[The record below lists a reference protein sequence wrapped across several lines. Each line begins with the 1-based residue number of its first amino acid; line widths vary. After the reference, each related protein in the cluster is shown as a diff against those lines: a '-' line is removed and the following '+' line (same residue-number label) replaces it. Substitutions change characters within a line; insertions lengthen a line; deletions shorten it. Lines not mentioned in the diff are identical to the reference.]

1 MASIKSQHSS
11 ASVSRP
17 TSQHGVPGSA
27 DSVSVETL
35 VRHLLDA
42 KRSLNSMGLV
52 LRANEL
58 VHLAK
63 EAHEESVVLAAQSGF
78 IRQGINEQIRL
89 LQHLRRSMNRTY
101 DSGNREFKQIIK
113 TLDAAHG
120 RLEDTINLL
129 RDRTVDSTFRP
140 PGEGKKNLLDF
151 IDESQV
157 ERINNALKENIQSL
171 QTIQK
176 SFDGDLLRFDT
187 DMRLLSKTLSGAPSS
202 PSPSASSSERLLPR
216 LFSSMIQ
223 NSQAMAH
230 LLSSLTKH
238 FDLCVTAVR
247 TTEGGAALA
256 RIKAAETVDSQSG
269 VNVSISG
276 VIAEQESHM
285 PEDDP
290 ISPEERAQMLEV
302 VMQDASEVDDVV
314 RELNLR
320 LQSMEADFA
329 TIDSQRNQVK
339 TTYRSTIDAFKVLE
353 DIGMRLPSYISA
365 EVEFRD
371 RWDEEQSSIQEKLRE
386 MDELRIFYESYSNSY
401 DGLILEVER
410 RRALQE
416 KVISIWKKAKESVD
430 KLYETDRKER
440 ELFRQEVAEYLPT
453 DLWPGMDDDM
463 VRWEI
468 MPVRDSRSARQYEG
482 ENSPNLEGSVV
493 EATEPR
499 YRPTSGV

>member
-1 MASIKSQHSS
+1 MASITSPHSS
-11 ASVSRP
+11 SSISRP
-17 TSQHGVPGSA
+17 TSQHGVPGSIG
-27 DSVSVETL
+27 SVSVETL

-42 KRSLNSMGLV
+42 KRSLNSMALV

-101 DSGNREFKQIIK
+101 DNGNREFKQIIK

-140 PGEGKKNLLDF
+140 AGEGKKNLLDF
-151 IDESQV
+151 IDEARV
-157 ERINNALKENIQSL
+157 EGINDALKENIQSL

-187 DMRLLSKTLSGAPSS
+187 DMRLLSKTLSGALP

-216 LFSSMIQ
+216 LFSSMID
-223 NSQAMAH
+223 NSHAMAE

-314 RELNLR
+314 RELNIR

-329 TIDSQRNQVK
+329 TIDSQRNRVK
-339 TTYRSTIDAFKVLE
+339 TVYRSTIDAFRVLE
-353 DIGMRLPSYISA
+353 DIGIRLPSYISA

-371 RWDEEQSSIQEKLRE
+371 RWDEEQSAIREKLHE

-416 KVISIWKKAKESVD
+416 KVLSIWKKAKESVD

-440 ELFRQEVAEYLPT
+440 ELFRHEVAEYLPT
-453 DLWPGMDDDM
+453 DLWPGMDDAL

-468 MPVRDSRSARQYEG
+468 MPVRDGRSTRQYEAG
-482 ENSPNLEGSVV
+482 NSPDLEGSVV
-493 EATEPR
+493 EAAEKR
-499 YRPTSGV
+499 YGPK